1 MAQINH
7 TKILL
12 SHPVVHC
19 IIHNSF
25 YSKIE
30 NKMQKKKKQNT
41 TKHCMTKG
49 FIEQT
54 AFDREIASK
63 F

>member
-30 NKMQKKKKQNT
+30 KKNK
-41 TKHCMTKG
+41 KHCMTKG

-54 AFDREIASK
+54 TFDREIASK